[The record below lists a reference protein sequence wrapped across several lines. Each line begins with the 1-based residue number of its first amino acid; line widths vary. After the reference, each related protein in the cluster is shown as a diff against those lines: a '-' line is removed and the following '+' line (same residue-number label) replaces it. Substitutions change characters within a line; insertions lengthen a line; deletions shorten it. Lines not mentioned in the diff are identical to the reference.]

1 MYGLTRPW
9 YRDRVEAGGSPQ
21 RPGSVKADQKRGA
34 PPAVSPRPERSPG
47 LDSPHQR
54 SRVMDK
60 PPTFVGIDVSKHR
73 LDIHLRPSGE
83 GFTIDHGEEEVA
95 ALVARLVALAP
106 ALVVLEATGGL
117 EVGLAAALAA
127 AGLPVAVVNPRQVRA
142 FARATGRLAKTDR
155 LDAAAIARF
164 AEAVGPPVGPLPDEA
179 TRRLGALVARRRQL
193 LEMVVAERNRRHA
206 AHPSLHEG
214 IDAHLRWL
222 GEALAGIERDLD
234 GAVRESAVWRA
245 REELLR
251 SVPGV
256 GPVSARTLLA
266 ELPELGSLTRRRAA
280 ALVGV
285 APFSRDSG
293 KMRGKRA
300 SWGGRAALR
309 ACLYMAAVAAVRGS
323 NPAIAGFYERLRQAG
338 KKTGRGSRP
347 GFIPGGSDDLRWAT
361 GKPSKLALTA
371 CMRKLVVT
379 LNAMLRTGTAWK
391 QA

>member
-1 MYGLTRPW
+1 
-9 YRDRVEAGGSPQ
+9 
-21 RPGSVKADQKRGA
+21 
-34 PPAVSPRPERSPG
+34 
-47 LDSPHQR
+47 
-54 SRVMDK
+54 MDK
-60 PPTFVGIDVSKHR
+60 GPTFIGIDVAKHR
-73 LDIHLRPSGE
+73 LDVHARPSGE
-83 GFTIDHGEEEVA
+83 SFAVDYDDEGVA
-95 ALVARLVALAP
+95 GLVERLATLGP

-117 EVGLAAALAA
+117 EVRLAAALAA

-155 LDAAAIARF
+155 LDAEAIARF
-164 AEAVGPPVGPLPDEA
+164 AEAVRPPVRPLPDEA

-193 LEMVVAERNRRHA
+193 LEMLVAERNRRHTA
-206 AHPSLHEG
+206 DPSLREG

-222 GEALAGIERDLD
+222 EEALATIERDLD
-234 GAVRESAVWRA
+234 GAVRESAIWRA
-245 REELLR
+245 REALLR

-266 ELPELGSLTRRRAA
+266 ELGSLTRRQAA

-293 KMRGKRA
+293 KMRGKRTVG
-300 SWGGRAALR
+300 GGRAALR
-309 ACLYMAAVAAVRGS
+309 ACLYMAAVAAARGS

-338 KKTGRGSRP
+338 KP
-347 GFIPGGSDDLRWAT
+347 A
-361 GKPSKLALTA
+361 KLALTA
-371 CMRKLVVT
+371 CMRKLVVM